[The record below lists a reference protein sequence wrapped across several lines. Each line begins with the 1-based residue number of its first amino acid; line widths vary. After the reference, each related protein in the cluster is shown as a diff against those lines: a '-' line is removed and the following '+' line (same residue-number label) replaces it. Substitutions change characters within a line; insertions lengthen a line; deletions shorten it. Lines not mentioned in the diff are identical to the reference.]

1 MVLAAGRGERMRPLT
16 DSQPKPLLSVGGKR
30 LIEYHLER
38 LAAAGFR
45 RVVINT
51 AWLGEVIETVVGGGE
66 RFGLAI
72 TYSHERPEALETGGG
87 IFRALPLL
95 GSAPFLLVNGDV
107 WTDID
112 FCALRRGPPVGSL
125 AHLVLVPNPPQHA
138 RGDFLLEGGKVCEGE
153 GLRYTYSGIGVYR
166 PEFFAGCTPGKFPLL
181 PLLRR
186 AIAGRALS
194 GELHAGRWYDVGTVE
209 RLAEL
214 DAQLSGQL
222 SGDRS

>member
-1 MVLAAGRGERMRPLT
+1 M
-16 DSQPKPLLSVGGKR
+16 
-30 LIEYHLER
+30 IE
-38 LAAAGFR
+38 A
-45 RVVINT
+45 
-51 AWLGEVIETVVGGGE
+51 VVGGGE

-72 TYSHERPEALETGGG
+72 TYSHEQPEALETGGG

-112 FCALRRGPPVGSL
+112 FCALRRGPPAGSL

-153 GLRYTYSGIGVYR
+153 GLRYTYSGIGIYR
-166 PEFFAGCTPGKFPLL
+166 PEFVAGCTPGTRFCH
-181 PLLRR
+181 LLRR

-194 GELHAGRWYDVGTVE
+194 GELHAGRWYDVGTVSDWPASTRSCQPVVRRQKLKRSSGSRCCSARCWARRWSASSWTE
-209 RLAEL
+209 STRGWTSAGRRALSIVEPLFLRLV
-214 DAQLSGQL
+214 QLSG
-222 SGDRS
+222 G